1 MVHGGGM
8 EKTEATTTFRQG
20 QKRRSRAEW
29 AKDIGEWQKSGGTAK
44 AYATARGLNPG
55 TFAWWIRQLQADSS
69 TRANG
74 TSEKPT
80 SKEGI
85 PGFLPLRA
93 VSEKA
98 QHRRIERALTIEV
111 DLANGR
117 RVHLQVQGNEDL
129 SKIAAVVDA
138 LEGRA

>member
-1 MVHGGGM
+1 MVQCGGM
-8 EKTEATTTFRQG
+8 EKTEATTSPRG

-29 AKDIGEWQKSGGTAK
+29 AKDIGEWRESGGTAK

-55 TFAWWIRQLQADSS
+55 TFAWWIRQLQPDSS
-69 TRANG
+69 TRAIG
-74 TSEKPT
+74 TPEEPT

-98 QHRRIERALTIEV
+98 QHRMTERALTIEV

-117 RVHLQVQGNEDL
+117 RLRLQVQGNEDL
-129 SKIAAVVDA
+129 ARIAAVVDA
-138 LEGRA
+138 VEGRA